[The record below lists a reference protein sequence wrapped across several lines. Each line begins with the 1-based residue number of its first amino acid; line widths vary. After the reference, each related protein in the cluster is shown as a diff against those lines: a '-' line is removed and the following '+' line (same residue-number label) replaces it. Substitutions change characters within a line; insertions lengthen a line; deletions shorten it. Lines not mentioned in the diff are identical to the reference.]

1 MIGTIWI
8 QEGGKERRR
17 LVTSL
22 AFGAVLV
29 SVLGVILAFQL
40 LPRSLNLS
48 EGGVS
53 AVEVAAPRPHE
64 YESVVLTE
72 EARDLAESEVSPIYD
87 PADPEVRR
95 TQGLAMGEALSY
107 VAALRRATSL
117 ELEAKI
123 SLAERREGLELSRT
137 VLRESLSLAGEAWE
151 PVSEEIP
158 LVLDEVMRQDIRPG
172 ELAQVKR
179 QIPGFISLAL
189 DEDQASVVEGW
200 VAGFLVPNSILNEEA
215 TNQARTE
222 ARDEVEP
229 VQVVIARGE
238 VIVRAGDRVTPL
250 AWEKLDVLGLR
261 QVAVEGRQVAGW
273 VLFAAILTATL
284 IVYVHR
290 LRPALWD
297 DRKQILV
304 LGLLLVAFALA
315 AKLMVPGRDFLRYVY
330 PLAAA
335 PMLLAALL
343 HIELGLT
350 VAALLALMVGVLDG
364 STVELAAYGFLGG
377 AVASLAVHR
386 MERLNAFLR
395 AGVGLFLVNVAVLS
409 LFGLMEEES
418 SLIQFFSFLG
428 LGFANAFLATS
439 LALGAV
445 FLISQLLGI
454 TTPLQLM
461 DLSRPTHPLLRELL
475 LKAPGTYHH
484 SLLLGNMAEQ
494 AAEAIGANSFLARV
508 GAYYHD
514 VGKLANPYY
523 FVENQEDG
531 VNPHD
536 RMEPR
541 ESAKLVTAHV
551 RDGLDLARKHSLP
564 PAIRDFIPEHHGT
577 ARATYFYRKAQ
588 ERSGDGE
595 VEEAGFR
602 YPGPRPRSRETA
614 ILMLAD
620 GVEAAVR
627 SAAPLGEEEIDR
639 IVKRI
644 IDARLADGQLDNT
657 NLTLRDL
664 TRIRRVFTEVLEGA
678 FHPRIPYPEETEKEK
693 EEIEAVER
701 DDEDEG
707 GEDGAEDAAEDR
719 EIA

>member
-1 MIGTIWI
+1 M
-8 QEGGKERRR
+8 
-17 LVTSL
+17 TSL
-22 AFGAVLV
+22 GVGAVLV
-29 SVLGVILAFQL
+29 ILLSLILALEL
-40 LPRSLNLS
+40 LPQSLGLS
-48 EGGVS
+48 EGVVS
-53 AVEVAAPRPHE
+53 SANVAAPRRVE
-64 YESVVLTE
+64 YTSELLTA
-72 EARDLAESEVSPIYD
+72 EARDQAESDVVPIYE
-87 PADPEVRR
+87 PADPELRR
-95 TQGLAMGEALSY
+95 AQGLAMSEALNY
-107 VAALRRATSL
+107 VAALRRATTL
-117 ELEAKI
+117 EMEAKI
-123 SLAERREGLELSRT
+123 SLAERREGLELPRT
-137 VLRESLSLAGEAWE
+137 VLRESLSLDDEAWT

-158 LVLDEVMRQDIRPG
+158 LVLDEVMRQDIRPA
-172 ELAQVKR
+172 ELVQVRR
-179 QIPGFISLAL
+179 QIPGYISLAL
-189 DEDQASVVEGW
+189 NEEQASVVEGW
-200 VAGFLVPNSILNEEA
+200 VAGFLVPNSFLNEEA
-215 TNQARTE
+215 TNRARSE
-222 ARDEVEP
+222 ARDAVEP
-229 VQVVIARGE
+229 VRVVIAQGE
-238 VIVRAGDRVTPL
+238 VVVRAGDRVTPL
-250 AWEKLDVLGLR
+250 AWEKLGVLGLR
-261 QVAVEGRQVAGW
+261 QASAEGRQVAGW

-284 IVYVHR
+284 IFYVYR

-297 DRKQILV
+297 DRKQIIVLTLLV
-304 LGLLLVAFALA
+304 VAFALA
-315 AKLMVPGRDFLRYVY
+315 AKLMVPGRELLRYVY

-364 STVELAAYGFLGG
+364 VSVELATYGFLGG

-395 AGVGLFLVNVAVLS
+395 AGVGLFLVNVAVLT
-409 LFGLMEEES
+409 LFGLLEEES
-418 SLIQFFSFLG
+418 SLFQFFTFVG
-428 LGFANAFLATS
+428 LGFGNAFLATS

-445 FLISQLLGI
+445 FLVSQLLGI
-454 TTPLQLM
+454 TTPLQMM

-523 FVENQEDG
+523 FVENQEEG

-536 RMEPR
+536 RMDPW

-551 RDGLDLARKHSLP
+551 RDGLDLARKYGLP

-588 ERSGDGE
+588 EQTGDGE
-595 VEEAGFR
+595 VEEAEFR

-620 GVEAAVR
+620 GVEASVR
-627 SAAPLGEEEIDR
+627 SAAPLGEEEIRR

-644 IDARLADGQLDNT
+644 IDARLADGQLDNSD
-657 NLTLRDL
+657 LTLSDL

-678 FHPRIPYPEETEKEK
+678 FHPRIPYPEETEREK

-701 DDEDEG
+701 DDEN
-707 GEDGAEDAAEDR
+707 EDGGDGTGSGAEDR
-719 EIA
+719 EVA

>member
-1 MIGTIWI
+1 MIGTTWI
-8 QEGGKERRR
+8 RGGGKKRRR

-22 AFGAVLV
+22 AVGAGLTIVL
-29 SVLGVILAFQL
+29 SLILAFQL
-40 LPRSLNLS
+40 LPRSLDLS
-48 EGGVS
+48 EGAVS
-53 AVEVAAPRPHE
+53 TVDVAAPRRVE
-64 YESVVLTE
+64 YTSELLTA
-72 EARDLAESEVSPIYD
+72 EARDQAETDVLPVYD

-95 TQGLAMGEALSY
+95 AQGLAMGEALNY

-123 SLAERREGLELSRT
+123 SLAERREGLELPRT
-137 VLRESLSLAGEAWE
+137 VLRESLSLAGEAWG

-172 ELAQVKR
+172 ELAQVER

-189 DEDQASVVEGW
+189 DEEQAAVVEGW
-200 VAGFLVPNSILNEEA
+200 VTGFLVPNSFLNEEA

-222 ARDEVEP
+222 ARDAVAP
-229 VQVVIARGE
+229 VQVVIAQGE
-238 VIVRAGDRVTPL
+238 VILRAGDRVTPL
-250 AWEKLDVLGLR
+250 AWEKLGILGLR
-261 QVAVEGRQVAGW
+261 QVSVEGRQMAGW

-284 IVYVHR
+284 IFYVHR

-297 DRKQILV
+297 DRKQIIV
-304 LGLLLVAFALA
+304 LSLLLVAFALA
-315 AKLMVPGRDFLRYVY
+315 AKLMVPGRDLLRYVY

-335 PMLLAALL
+335 PMFLAALL

-364 STVELAAYGFLGG
+364 GMVELAVYGFLGG

-395 AGVGLFLVNVAVLS
+395 AGVSLFLVNVAVLS

-418 SLIQFFSFLG
+418 SLFQFISSVG

-445 FLISQLLGI
+445 FLVSQLLGI

-494 AAEAIGANSFLARV
+494 AAEAIGANSFLSRV

-523 FVENQEDG
+523 FVENQEEG
-531 VNPHD
+531 INPHD
-536 RMEPR
+536 RMDPR

-551 RDGLDLARKHSLP
+551 RDGLDLARKHGLP
-564 PAIRDFIPEHHGT
+564 PAVRDFIPEHHGT

-588 ERSGDGE
+588 ERSEDGE

-602 YPGPRPRSRETA
+602 YPGPRPHSRETA

-644 IDARLADGQLDNT
+644 IDARLADGQLDDSD
-657 NLTLRDL
+657 LTLRDL
-664 TRIRRVFTEVLEGA
+664 NRIRRVFSEVLEGA

-701 DDEDEG
+701 YDEGEG
-707 GEDGAEDAAEDR
+707 GEDDAEASPEDR
-719 EIA
+719 ESA